1 MALPQAPGDSL
12 LTSFHP
18 PGAAGGIAGGIAG
31 GESSEVDPQSAFTT
45 KQTAAV
51 SMVHTVRAYNSN
63 LILFNPLFLCSQ

>member
-18 PGAAGGIAGGIAG
+18 PGAVGGIAG

-51 SMVHTVRAYNSN
+51 SIGTNSMYRSYNP
-63 LILFNPLFLCSQ
+63 I